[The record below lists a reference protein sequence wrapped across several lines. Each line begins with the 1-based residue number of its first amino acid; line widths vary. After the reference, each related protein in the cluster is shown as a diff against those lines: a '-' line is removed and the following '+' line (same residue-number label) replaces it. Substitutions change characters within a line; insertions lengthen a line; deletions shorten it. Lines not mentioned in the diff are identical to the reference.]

1 MNTPLCNKRPSFNK
15 RSSFNKRYWAVVFS
29 VVLACLS
36 LPAVAAQGDLGLKD
50 LATPKG
56 QSGFVSSSGISM
68 EKATSIARRN
78 TGGRV
83 LSASPQKRK
92 AGTSYKVR
100 MLVDGE
106 RVVTVTVD
114 HQGRI
119 KGKR

>member
-1 MNTPLCNKRPSFNK
+1 M
-15 RSSFNKRYWAVVFS
+15 
-29 VVLACLS
+29 
-36 LPAVAAQGDLGLKD
+36 AAQDELDLKD
-50 LATPKG
+50 LATPNG
-56 QSGFVSSSGISM
+56 QSGFVSSPGISM
-68 EKATSIARRN
+68 EKATAIARRH

-83 LSASPQKRK
+83 LSASPQNRK

-114 HQGRI
+114 HQGRV